1 MARLKYKDIQDILKI
16 FEIEIGRLTRLGKVE
31 KMKLRK
37 KIAGVVL
44 PALSMKNLKTKA
56 FITFV
61 MIINDKLGDLLGVF
75 LDGWA
80 FRKKLSRLISQKI
93 KK

>member
-1 MARLKYKDIQDILKI
+1 M

-37 KIAGVVL
+37 KIARVVL
-44 PALSMKNLKTKA
+44 PALSMKNLKAK
-56 FITFV
+56 TFM
-61 MIINDKLGDLLGVF
+61 MIIEDKLGDVLEVF
-75 LDGWA
+75 LDGWV

>member
-1 MARLKYKDIQDILKI
+1 MSRLNYKDIQDILKM

-37 KIAGVVL
+37 KIARVVL
-44 PALSMKNLKTKA
+44 PALSMKNLKAK
-56 FITFV
+56 TFM
-61 MIINDKLGDLLGVF
+61 MIIEDKLGDVLEVF
-75 LDGWA
+75 LDGWV

>member
-16 FEIEIGRLTRLGKVE
+16 FEIEIGRLTRVGKVE

-37 KIAGVVL
+37 KIANVVV
-44 PALSMKNLKTKA
+44 PALSMKNLKTK
-56 FITFV
+56 TFM
-61 MIINDKLGDLLGVF
+61 MIIEDKLGDVLDVF

-80 FRKKLSRLISQKI
+80 FRKKLSRLISQKS
-93 KK
+93 KE